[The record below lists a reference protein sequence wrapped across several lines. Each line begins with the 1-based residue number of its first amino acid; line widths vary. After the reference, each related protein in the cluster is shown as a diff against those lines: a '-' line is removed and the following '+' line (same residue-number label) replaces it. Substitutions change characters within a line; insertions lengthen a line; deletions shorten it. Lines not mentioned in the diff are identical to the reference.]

1 MLTAECGLKLK
12 MINMRIVVIFALT
25 LMLVWACTYNGDVIV
40 TDSVK
45 FLSPTLDPDLH
56 NEMVVEVDDV
66 DDIDEAI
73 DLGGG

>member
-1 MLTAECGLKLK
+1 MEGCGLKRK
-12 MINMRIVVIFALT
+12 MVKMRIVVIFALT

-56 NEMVVEVDDV
+56 NEMVVEVDEEDLDEV
-66 DDIDEAI
+66 DDLI